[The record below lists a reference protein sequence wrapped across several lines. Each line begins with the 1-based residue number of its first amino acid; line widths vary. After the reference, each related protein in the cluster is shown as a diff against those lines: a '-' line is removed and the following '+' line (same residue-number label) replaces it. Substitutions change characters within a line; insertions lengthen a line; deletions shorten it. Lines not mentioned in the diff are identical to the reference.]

1 MPSTNGADGLAIR
14 TGCARTCYACT
25 PSRTRLSLARRSA
38 LIQRMAIWK
47 LADELESEFLDI
59 ADGAKH
65 AISRLEPLTRLAPDE

>member
-1 MPSTNGADGLAIR
+1 
-14 TGCARTCYACT
+14 
-25 PSRTRLSLARRSA
+25 
-38 LIQRMAIWK
+38 MAIWK